1 MVGRLNP
8 ISYNWIILCSLMEF
22 VFFFFSVL
30 KKEKTQ
36 TTRTGTKKQLE
47 KKPLP
52 KGTRNPF
59 GGSKL
64 AKDKEAAIWAD
75 LLGTK

>member
-1 MVGRLNP
+1 MFFNG
-8 ISYNWIILCSLMEF
+8 IC
-22 VFFFFSVL
+22 FFFFSVL